1 MSNLNIEKFLSKI
14 TSASQE
20 GDRYRC
26 AELVAEIKKTMK
38 ESERNRRRI
47 ADAGTSLVLA
57 SSFDLFSRISVEN
70 SNNQVLEEIILVL
83 SFLFPL
89 DNKALQCLSSPESIN
104 SIISIL
110 NSGVFAKASLT
121 TIFNLVSSSEE
132 IARKFIDLNLVSKLL
147 EILVDSDKKMCERA
161 LAVLDVVLNYESG
174 REMARGNA
182 LAMPVLVKKIFRVSE
197 MATELVV
204 SVMWKICCCK
214 KSCEKEY
221 EDEKRV
227 KCLIEGLEFGAFQ
240 KLLVL
245 LQIGCSEGTK
255 EKVTE
260 LLKLLNGHRAQIEC
274 IDSKDFKGVK
284 RSF

>member
-1 MSNLNIEKFLSKI
+1 
-14 TSASQE
+14 
-20 GDRYRC
+20 
-26 AELVAEIKKTMK
+26 MK
-38 ESERNRRRI
+38 QSERNTRHI
-47 ADAGTSLVLA
+47 IDAGTSLVLA
-57 SSFDLFSRISVEN
+57 SSFNLFSRIPVEN
-70 SNNQVLEEIILVL
+70 SDSHVLEEIIQVL

-89 DNKALQCLSSPESIN
+89 DKEAVYWLSSSESIN

-121 TIFNLVSSSEE
+121 TIFYLVSSNEE
-132 IARKFIDLNLVSKLL
+132 IARKFIDLNLVSTLL
-147 EILVDSDKKMCERA
+147 EILVDSDKRMCERA
-161 LAVLDVVLNYESG
+161 LAVLDITLSYESG

-204 SVMWKICCCK
+204 SAIWKICCCK
-214 KSCEKEY
+214 KSCETEY
-221 EDEKRV
+221 ADGKRE
-227 KCLIEGLEFGAFQ
+227 KCLIEGLQFGAFQ

-260 LLKLLNGHRAQIEC
+260 LLKMLNGHRAQIEC
-274 IDSKDFKGVK
+274 IDPMDFKGVDEK
-284 RSF
+284 EKENFELMLIGRVS